1 MKKHY
6 FFIGIGGSGMSGL
19 AQIIRAQGNFVSG
32 SDRNYDN
39 QKDLEVFRR
48 LQSQGIKLYPQNGSG
63 ITPHLDQVIVSNAIE
78 NDNPDLMKVRELSLP
93 VISRS
98 EFLARI
104 FNNTTKGIG
113 VAGSSGKS
121 TITAMSARMMDET
134 GFEPTVINGAI
145 IPEYKELGGVG
156 NAKLGN
162 SDYML
167 VETDE
172 SDGSLINFYPEIG
185 ILANISKDHKPIP
198 ELIQIFSR
206 FVENTKRTVIISADC
221 PFSRELFRI
230 IPREKVLSFG
240 FSKESQIKA
249 EEVKLSRDGST
260 FKVQGTLFSLKI
272 PGKHNIAN
280 ALAAIALGIKIGIPL
295 NIISQVLKKFRGV
308 ERRLELVG
316 EANGIRVYD
325 DFSHNPAKINAAVE
339 ALKQDGSRLILIYQ
353 PHGFGPTK
361 LLREE
366 LVETFNQKLE
376 PADFLILLDIYY
388 AGGTA
393 DKSICS
399 EDLLKGVFVPRAE
412 NLHDRAEVLERIA
425 EVSKPGDIV
434 VVMGARDNTL
444 SDLAR
449 SIFKALKRKDT

>member
-19 AQIIRAQGNFVSG
+19 AQIIRAQGNLVSG

-39 QKDLEVFRR
+39 QKDSELFCR
-48 LQSQGIKLYPQNGSG
+48 LQSQDINVYPQNGSG
-63 ITPHLDQVIVSNAIE
+63 ITPHLDEVIVANAIE

-104 FNNTTKGIG
+104 FNNTKGIG

-121 TITAMSARMMDET
+121 TITAMSARVMDET
-134 GFEPTVINGAI
+134 GFEPTVINGAV

-156 NAKLGN
+156 NARLGN

-185 ILANISKDHKPIP
+185 VLANISKDHKPIP

-206 FVENTKRTVIISADC
+206 FVENTKKAVIVNADC
-221 PFSRELFRI
+221 PFSRELIRI

-260 FKVQGTLFSLKI
+260 FKVQETLFSLKI
-272 PGKHNIAN
+272 PGKHNVAN
-280 ALAAIALGIKIGIPL
+280 ALASIALGIKIGIPL
-295 NIISQVLKKFRGV
+295 NMISRALKKFRGV

-316 EANGIRVYD
+316 EVRGIRVYD
-325 DFSHNPAKINAAVE
+325 DFSHNPAKITAAVE
-339 ALKQDGSRLILIYQ
+339 ALKQAGSRLILIYQ

-361 LLREE
+361 LLRDE
-366 LVETFNQKLE
+366 LVETFNERLE
-376 PADFLILLDIYY
+376 PTDFLILLDIYY

-412 NLHDRAEVLERIA
+412 NLHDRDKVLDRIA

-449 SIFKALKRKDT
+449 SVFKVLKRKEI